1 VTLQDPSR
9 LQSGG
14 AARKPALDADLRVG
28 DRGGT
33 RGMSVAVMTLARRH
47 VAARN
52 GIAAI
57 VAALALCA
65 GVAAAEG
72 PPQLILPI
80 MTAMAVASAASSAP
94 QTVAVDSQHRPILS
108 LLPSQL
114 EFQDGYEIDVDDYIG
129 RHAPVALVDV
139 DRIASFDV
147 MRRRRWGWMASF
159 AYDEERAKPMPGSSE
174 VFRFVIERRF

>member
-1 VTLQDPSR
+1 MV
-9 LQSGG
+9 G
-14 AARKPALDADLRVG
+14 ADFRTG

-33 RGMSVAVMTLARRH
+33 RGMSVADMTLARRH

-52 GIAAI
+52 GLAAI
-57 VAALALCA
+57 VAALALGGGLA
-65 GVAAAEG
+65 LAEG

-80 MTAMAVASAASSAP
+80 MTAMAVASAASTVP
-94 QTVAVDSQHRPILS
+94 QTVAMDSQHRPILS

-114 EFQDGYEIDVDDYIG
+114 EFEDGYGIDVDAYIG

-139 DRIASFDV
+139 TRIASFDL
-147 MRRRRWGWMASF
+147 MRHRRWGWMASV
-159 AYDEERAKPMPGSSE
+159 AYDEESAKPMPKWDQ